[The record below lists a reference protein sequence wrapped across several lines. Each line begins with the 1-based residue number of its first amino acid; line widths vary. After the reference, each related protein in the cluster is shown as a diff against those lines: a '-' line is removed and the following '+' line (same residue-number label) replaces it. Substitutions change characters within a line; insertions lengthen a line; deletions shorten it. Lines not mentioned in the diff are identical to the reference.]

1 MEKGDRAAFFSAAEQ
16 QVILQR
22 FEDLKHIFNHK
33 NNTTAAG
40 KARQAAWQKIADS
53 VNAVNP
59 SGVKRSWL
67 QVKVKY
73 KNMVQT
79 AKKADRRKT
88 KEGPLQ
94 PVFSAAEDLMA
105 ETHKFCSTIDTIT
118 KETSST
124 ELESTLSCSNFV
136 RVLANH
142 MTSEEITAESG
153 SEVSLNNVPV
163 VYIDNAEDI
172 TSDSS
177 IHEGPGINETSPE
190 ATPSTSKTWDREEI
204 DYRRLKMQKMSLEM
218 KLLEKQLNCL
228 VEAALCAWFRIQVW
242 RHQEWK
248 TGILIVSHKLPIK
261 TT

>member
-79 AKKADRRKT
+79 AKKADRQKT

-105 ETHKFCSTIDTIT
+105 ETHKFCSTIDSIT
-118 KETSST
+118 EETSST

-136 RVLANH
+136 RVLANR

-163 VYIDNAEDI
+163 VYIDNAEEI

-177 IHEGPGINETSPE
+177 IHEGPGINE
-190 ATPSTSKTWDREEI
+190 ATPSTSKTWDREGDKQRKPSNVKVKDLYMKYLQQEI

-218 KLLEKQLNCL
+218 KLLEKQLN
-228 VEAALCAWFRIQVW
+228 
-242 RHQEWK
+242 
-248 TGILIVSHKLPIK
+248 VSS